1 MKARAVTQPSAESRG
16 GLDAGTWDHWMF
28 LRRLHA
34 MKRAGVDTVFIIH
47 KINSKVAELERQLWN
62 ALGAGDSA

>member
-1 MKARAVTQPSAESRG
+1 
-16 GLDAGTWDHWMF
+16 
-28 LRRLHA
+28 